1 MFRGLQRDPL
11 EMVLCVC
18 LCQMVRLC
26 LCTRLCTHAMFK
38 SSSGVFCAVLV
49 IEDHL
54 YFTGN
59 YKLLDEAQLYIRGEP
74 GVCVC

>member
-1 MFRGLQRDPL
+1 MCAD
-11 EMVLCVC
+11 
-18 LCQMVRLC
+18 
-26 LCTRLCTHAMFK
+26 AMFK

-54 YFTGN
+54 YFTGS